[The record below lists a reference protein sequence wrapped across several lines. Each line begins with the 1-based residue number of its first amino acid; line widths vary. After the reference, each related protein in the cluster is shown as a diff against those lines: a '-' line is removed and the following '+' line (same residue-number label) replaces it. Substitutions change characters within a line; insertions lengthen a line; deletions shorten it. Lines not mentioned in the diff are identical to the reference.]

1 MTKLLFLS
9 RLLRGTES
17 CPPSDFTAAYRRI
30 KFWQTKKIVGQ
41 SRVTPSYQLVS
52 FLLGEWTFFF
62 SSSAVR
68 TNLFLAFFFP
78 RAVSGHLNL
87 LDAIASR
94 PFKWF
99 MIL

>member
-1 MTKLLFLS
+1 MANKKNCGPVQGNPLLPAGFI
-9 RLLRGTES
+9 
-17 CPPSDFTAAYRRI
+17 FVRRMD
-30 KFWQTKKIVGQ
+30 
-41 SRVTPSYQLVS
+41 
-52 FLLGEWTFFF
+52 FFF
-62 SSSAVR
+62 SSAVR